1 VLPILERSPYCVLYL
16 CTLQLT
22 RLQHENQLLKA
33 RISSSSSGS
42 GDENDAVAVLR
53 SQLED
58 AQRVKEDRTQDA
70 MAAKRAVSC
79 TYIHHFI

>member
-1 VLPILERSPYCVLYL
+1 VSLVCA
-16 CTLQLT
+16 TLQLT
-22 RLQHENQLLKA
+22 RLQHENQQLKA

-70 MAAKRAVSC
+70 MAAKRAVSG
-79 TYIHHFI
+79 TRMQLSIAYKL

>member
-1 VLPILERSPYCVLYL
+1 V

-22 RLQHENQLLKA
+22 RLQHENQQLKA

-42 GDENDAVAVLR
+42 GDENDTVAVLR

-58 AQRVKEDRTQDA
+58 AQRVKEDRTHDA

-79 TYIHHFI
+79 ARVQFSIDDKLLCV